1 MLKHFSIIIII
12 LISLLIGACKVQDV
26 TSPNF
31 SFDKQAAAIEE
42 VMRKQEAAWSE
53 GDLEAFMK
61 GYWNSEKLSF
71 GGRKGFTYG
80 YDNVLNN
87 YKKGYPTKEIMGKLT
102 FDIID
107 IMPISSEAAYVLG
120 KYNLEVLDDA
130 NPSGYF
136 TLVFRKIKGDW
147 KIVTD
152 HTSG

>member
-1 MLKHFSIIIII
+1 MKYTSLILML
-12 LISLLIGACKVQDV
+12 LISLLLGACKVQDIN
-26 TSPNF
+26 SPDF
-31 SFDKQAAAIEE
+31 TFDAEATAIEE
-42 VMRKQEAAWSE
+42 VMRKQEVAWSE
-53 GDLEAFMK
+53 GDIETFME

-87 YKKGYPTKEIMGKLT
+87 YKRGYPTKEIMGKLT

-107 IMPISSEAAYVLG
+107 IMPISKEAAYVLG
-120 KYNLEVLDDA
+120 KYNLEVKDDA
-130 NPSGYF
+130 NPSGFF
-136 TLVFRKIKGDW
+136 TLVFRKINGQW

>member
-1 MLKHFSIIIII
+1 MKHLFVLLLVLATLI
-12 LISLLIGACKVQDV
+12 LGACKVQDI

-31 SFDKQAAAIEE
+31 NFDQEAAAIEE
-42 VMRKQEAAWSE
+42 VMRKQEAAWSQ
-53 GDLEAFMK
+53 GDLETFME
-61 GYWNSEKLSF
+61 GYWKSEKLSF
-71 GGRKGFTYG
+71 GGKRGFTYG

-107 IMPISSEAAYVLG
+107 IMPITSEAAYVLG
-120 KYNLEVLDDA
+120 RYSLEVLDDA

-136 TLVFRKIKGDW
+136 TLVFRKINGDW